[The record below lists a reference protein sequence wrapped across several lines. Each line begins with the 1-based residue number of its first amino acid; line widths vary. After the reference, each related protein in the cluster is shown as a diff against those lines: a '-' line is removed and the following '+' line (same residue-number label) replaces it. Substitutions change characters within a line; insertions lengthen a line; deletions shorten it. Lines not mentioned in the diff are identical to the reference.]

1 MEAHEE
7 SEVAESLG
15 RVLRV
20 ATGGQMQ
27 LMEMNQRRRQMTEAE
42 RQRDDQQNARRD
54 QVLAAA
60 LQQTVFTR
68 EYWRTAGSESIADNF
83 TVLAQLRGQHP
94 QAETAYGHMKDVLR
108 TDFGI
113 NVEHAN
119 RDHPDALSKQH
130 HELRDALDDH
140 FAKKYLDA
148 EADQTLT
155 AGTGRNAPEAIAE
168 AGELR
173 EAADEAKESEE
184 THLDKAAEHEAEA
197 RQDRVNAAAQ
207 ESGAALTAEPY
218 SRATAQALAR
228 VRETAGHEAAASRE
242 TQSKNFPQ
250 SPDTQI
256 STGTTRKPARR
267 TGNQHTPGRRRESG
281 RSR

>member
-27 LMEMNQRRRQMTEAE
+27 LMEMNQRRRQMSEAE
-42 RQRDDQQNARRD
+42 RQREDQQNARRD

-94 QAETAYGHMKDVLR
+94 QAETAYAHMKNVLR

-113 NVEHAN
+113 NVEDAN
-119 RDHPDALSKQH
+119 RDHPDAISKQH

-140 FAKKYLDA
+140 FAKKHLDA
-148 EADQTLT
+148 EADETL
-155 AGTGRNAPEAIAE
+155 AAAIGRNEPEIVAE
-168 AGELR
+168 VGELR

-184 THLDKAAEHEAEA
+184 AHLEQAAEYEAEA
-197 RQDRVNAAAQ
+197 GQDQEHASTEAAQ
-207 ESGAALTAEPY
+207 LTPAGAYT
-218 SRATAQALAR
+218 RATAQALER
-228 VRETAGHEAAASRE
+228 VRETAGADAAASRE
-242 TQSKNFPQ
+242 TQSTNFPQ
-250 SPDTQI
+250 NPEAQVRTG
-256 STGTTRKPARR
+256 STRRPARR
-267 TGNQHTPGRRRESG
+267 AGLQSRQSRRKEAGRG
-281 RSR
+281 R

>member
-1 MEAHEE
+1 MEAQEE

-27 LMEMNQRRRQMTEAE
+27 LMEMNQRRRQMSEAE

-113 NVEHAN
+113 NVEDAN

-148 EADQTLT
+148 ESDQTL
-155 AGTGRNAPEAIAE
+155 AAAGRNEPEVVAE

-173 EAADEAKESEE
+173 EVADEAKESEE
-184 THLDKAAEHEAEA
+184 AHLDKAAEHEAEA
-197 RQDRVNAAAQ
+197 GQDHVNAAAQ
-207 ESGAALTAEPY
+207 ESGAALKGESY
-218 SRATAQALAR
+218 SRATAQALDR
-228 VRETAGHEAAASRE
+228 VRETAGQEAAASRE

-256 STGTTRKPARR
+256 STGATRKPARR
-267 TGNQHTPGRRRESG
+267 TGIQHTPGRRREPG

>member
-113 NVEHAN
+113 NIEDAN

-148 EADQTLT
+148 EADQTL
-155 AGTGRNAPEAIAE
+155 AAAGRNEAETVAE
-168 AGELR
+168 AAELR
-173 EAADEAKESEE
+173 ESADEAKEAEE
-184 THLDKAAEHEAEA
+184 AHLEKAAEHEAEA
-197 RQDRVNAAAQ
+197 GQDRVNAAAQ
-207 ESGAALTAEPY
+207 ENGAALTGEPY

-250 SPDTQI
+250 SPDSQI
-256 STGTTRKPARR
+256 STGATRRPARR
-267 TGNQHTPGRRRESG
+267 TGIQHAPGRRRESG